1 MNVKRY
7 ERNKVIS
14 LYNSGKS
21 CVL

>member
-1 MNVKRY
+1 MNFKRY